1 MPRADLPTRAKT
13 KKRCQ
18 SNPTPLRT
26 CTPSFR
32 PLSELQSKANRIMQ
46 KPIRSYLHII
56 SELQI
61 APTIRCEPYGK
72 NKVWACRADGTR
84 RARSPPCSDTA
95 MCRGGRH
102 PPGAGT
108 RTDGPYIRK
117 KEEAPSLRR
126 GPPLARES
134 APLWPAASCSPTDCT
149 AVPSALGGLASGFGM
164 GPGVTPPPWPPATK
178 GRYSL
183 GGGPLGRALRAA
195 QRDRHRGPLQKVARR
210 KSSAD

>member
-1 MPRADLPTRAKT
+1 MGRIKSGHAVQMARAARDRLPA
-13 KKRCQ
+13 
-18 SNPTPLRT
+18 
-26 CTPSFR
+26 
-32 PLSELQSKANRIMQ
+32 A
-46 KPIRSYLHII
+46 IR
-56 SELQI
+56 
-61 APTIRCEPYGK
+61 
-72 NKVWACRADGTR
+72 R
-84 RARSPPCSDTA
+84 RVE
-95 MCRGGRH
+95 GGRH

-117 KEEAPSLRR
+117 KEEAHSSRR

-195 QRDRHRGPLQKVARR
+195 QRDRVRGLPHRRSHEGRARPISTARLHPSRGFHLRPINLVVYEGPYRR
-210 KSSAD
+210 ENSSLDRLPA